1 MIKIIDIN
9 FLNQKAAVGCFLIK
23 DGKDFVLIETG
34 PSLYYEEI
42 KKSLN
47 KINVD
52 INKIKNV
59 LVTHIHLDHSGGAWK
74 FAKNGSKI
82 YVHPKGT
89 PHLISPERLMSS
101 ATKIYGEKMDI
112 LWGV

>member
-59 LVTHIHLDHSGGAWK
+59 LCTNFFNTLKNLSKKQSFCKLSIFHTHILHH
-74 FAKNGSKI
+74 I
-82 YVHPKGT
+82 
-89 PHLISPERLMSS
+89 LI
-101 ATKIYGEKMDI
+101 
-112 LWGV
+112 